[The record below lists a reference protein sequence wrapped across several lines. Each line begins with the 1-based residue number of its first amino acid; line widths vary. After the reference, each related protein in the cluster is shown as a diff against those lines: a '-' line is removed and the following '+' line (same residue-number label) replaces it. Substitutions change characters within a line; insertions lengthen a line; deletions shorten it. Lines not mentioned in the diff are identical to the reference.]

1 MSGRFE
7 NPGRREKRQ
16 GRGDGNK
23 NVVIYARVMNE
34 KGVDKSVLLCLTV
47 KKEKHKNVEGIMSLP
62 ERFREP
68 VVGVNRYGTEW
79 AVCLL
84 S

>member
-1 MSGRFE
+1 MSERFE
-7 NPGRREKRQ
+7 NLSGRKREWRNADVVFYAKR
-16 GRGDGNK
+16 
-23 NVVIYARVMNE
+23 MNE
-34 KGVDKSVLLCLTV
+34 KGVDKNVLLCLTV
-47 KKEKHKNVEGIMSLP
+47 KKENHKNVEGIMSLP

-68 VVGVNRYGTEW
+68 VVGVNRYRTEW

>member
-1 MSGRFE
+1 MKIVAEGEGSGE
-7 NPGRREKRQ
+7 LEQGRRKM
-16 GRGDGNK
+16 
-23 NVVIYARVMNE
+23 VIYAEGVNE
-34 KGVDKSVLLCLTV
+34 KGVDKNVLLCLTV
-47 KKEKHKNVEGIMSLP
+47 KKENHKNVEGIMSLP

-68 VVGVNRYGTEW
+68 VVGVNRYRTEW

>member
-1 MSGRFE
+1 MSERCE
-7 NPGRREKRQ
+7 NLSGKGKGTEKR
-16 GRGDGNK
+16 G
-23 NVVIYARVMNE
+23 VVFYAKRMNE
-34 KGVDKSVLLCLTV
+34 KGVDKCVLLCLTV
-47 KKEKHKNVEGIMSLP
+47 KKENHKNVEGIMSLP

-68 VVGVNRYGTEW
+68 VVGVNRYRTEW

>member
-1 MSGRFE
+1 MKIVAEGEGSGE
-7 NPGRREKRQ
+7 LEQ
-16 GRGDGNK
+16 GRGK
-23 NVVIYARVMNE
+23 MVIYAEGMNE
-34 KGVDKSVLLCLTV
+34 KGVDKCVLLCLTV
-47 KKEKHKNVEGIMSLP
+47 KKENHKNVEGIMSLP

-68 VVGVNRYGTEW
+68 VVGVNRYRTEW

>member
-1 MSGRFE
+1 M
-7 NPGRREKRQ
+7 
-16 GRGDGNK
+16 
-23 NVVIYARVMNE
+23 VVIYAETVNE
-34 KGVDKSVLLCLTV
+34 KGVDKNVLLCLTV
-47 KKEKHKNVEGIMSLP
+47 KKENHKNVEGIMSLP

-68 VVGVNRYGTEW
+68 VVGVNRYRTEW